1 MTDRP
6 IYYFARFVPGY
17 RRPILEQ
24 LNKRLNGR
32 LIVCAGQ
39 PPRASSIGYLISADD
54 KAFKS
59 VTLKNWWLRG
69 DKVHAQLFR
78 KVFREFGDPDAI
90 LAEESPRSITLP
102 FLLRYARS
110 CGAGRALW
118 GHFSSL
124 NRPFD
129 PTKNVQDRYRL
140 ALARHVEACA
150 CYTPGVAD
158 MLRPFLP
165 DEKLFVARNTIDL
178 GPMFWQHDVLAEEG
192 KDSVRKRL
200 SIPKDAPVL
209 IYLGRLIPEKGT
221 SMLLDTFARLRKD
234 TAAVLLI
241 IGDGPERQ
249 SMESRIAAE
258 GLDGIRFLGPLS
270 DDDAAPYLFAS
281 DIMLMPGYL
290 GLVINHAFA
299 FGLPVVS
306 LRSPAGITAHS
317 PEVEYVRSGE
327 NGLLVGGRTAGALFG
342 GVQSVL
348 ADHPRY
354 SANASAYARKHLTV
368 DRMVE
373 GLHGAI
379 QHAAS
384 SANR

>member
-6 IYYFARFVPGY
+6 TFYFARFVPGY
-17 RRPILEQ
+17 RLPILER
-24 LNKRLNGR
+24 LNERLNGR
-32 LIVCAGQ
+32 LVVCAGQ
-39 PPRASSIGYLISADD
+39 PPRTSSLGYLISPDD

-59 VTLKNWWLRG
+59 VTLKNGWLFG
-69 DKVHAQLFR
+69 DKVHAQPFR
-78 KVFREFGDPDAI
+78 QAFREFGDPDAV

-110 CGAGRALW
+110 RGAGRALW

-129 PTKNVQDRYRL
+129 PTKNLQDRYRL

-165 DEKLFVARNTIDL
+165 EEKLFAARNTIDL
-178 GPMFWQHDVLAEEG
+178 EPMFRQHDALAEEG
-192 KDSVRKRL
+192 KKSVRKRL
-200 SIPKDAPVL
+200 SIPEDAPVL

-234 TAAVLLI
+234 SSAVLLI
-241 IGDGPERQ
+241 IGDGPER
-249 SMESRIAAE
+249 SPMESRIAAE
-258 GLDGIRFLGPLS
+258 RLDDVRFLGPLS
-270 DDDAAPYLFAS
+270 NDDAARYLFAS

-306 LRSPAGITAHS
+306 MRSPAGIAAHS
-317 PEVEYVRSGE
+317 PEVEYLRSGE
-327 NGLLVGGRTAGALFG
+327 NGLLVDGSSADDLNG
-342 GVQSVL
+342 GVRSVL
-348 ADHPRY
+348 ADHSRY
-354 SANASAYARKHLTV
+354 SANASSYARKYLTV
-368 DRMVE
+368 DSMVD
-373 GLHGAI
+373 GLFGAI

-384 SANR
+384 HAKR